1 MKSISDPDSWQHTL
15 AVAIFA
21 QLVTAIGFN
30 MFIPFLPLYATSL
43 DSTLNLSVEAAAG
56 LTMGAAGITSMFA
69 TALWGAIADRYGRKV
84 MLLRAT
90 FGGVVVLGLMAFV
103 STVEQLIMLRLA
115 QGFITGT
122 VAATNALVA
131 AETPRERVGFAMS
144 TLQSAL
150 WGGLAVGPLIG
161 GLLADRFGY
170 AVPFLFIAGLL
181 FICGVSILLGIHEH
195 FDYVP
200 AEFRASILDQWR
212 QALAVPGISVLLGM
226 RFLSGSARM
235 TLAPLLALFIVTLL
249 PPNADNLSLWTGIVS
264 SVGAITGIIG
274 GLTMGR
280 MGDRIG
286 QRRGIL
292 MCSMVALT
300 AFVPQAFVH
309 DVHTLILLQAVTGLA
324 FGGLLAALGGLMG
337 QLSRHGSEGAVWGL
351 DGSVS
356 AATFAFAPLF
366 GSTVASLFGVR
377 SAFIFA
383 GLLYLAVFALAYLY
397 LPRKRAQA
405 ATLAV
410 GD

>member
-15 AVAIFA
+15 AIAIFA

-43 DSTLNLSVEAAAG
+43 ESTLNLSIEAAAG

-90 FGGVVVLGLMAFV
+90 FGGVIVLGLMAFV
-103 STVEQLIMLRLA
+103 STVEQLIALRLA

-144 TLQSAL
+144 TLQAAL

-161 GLLADRFGY
+161 GLLADQLGY

-181 FICGVSILLGIHEH
+181 FICGVSILFGIHEH
-195 FDYVP
+195 FDYMPTQTRV
-200 AEFRASILDQWR
+200 SILDQWR
-212 QALAVPGISVLLGM
+212 QAFTVPGISVLLGM

-249 PPNADNLSLWTGIVS
+249 PNADNLSLWTGMVS

-274 GLTMGR
+274 GLAMGR

-292 MCSMVALT
+292 WCSMVALT
-300 AFVPQAFVH
+300 AFVPQAFVQ
-309 DVHTLILLQAVTGLA
+309 DVPTLILLQAVAGLA
-324 FGGLLAALGGLMG
+324 FGGLLAALSGLMG

-383 GLLYLAVFALAYLY
+383 GLLYLAVFALAYMY

-405 ATLAV
+405 ASLAV